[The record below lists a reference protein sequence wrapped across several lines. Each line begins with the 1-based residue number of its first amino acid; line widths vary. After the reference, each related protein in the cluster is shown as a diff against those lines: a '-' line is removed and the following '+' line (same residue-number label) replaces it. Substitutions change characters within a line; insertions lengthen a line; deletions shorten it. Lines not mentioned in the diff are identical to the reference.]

1 MELTAWHIGVLCLWG
16 VAVVSSA
23 TAYAITRDR
32 RALLVLFAL
41 ALPPIGVLWAM
52 TLFARG
58 GDQAES
64 VDAPPTE
71 PKPPEYLDEMGNAV
85 PDDDSSVTPERRE
98 RAEQGASVAVE
109 FDDASR
115 AERERIDAELEAELR
130 DLLDD

>member
-1 MELTAWHIGVLCLWG
+1 MEFTAWHIGVLCLWG
-16 VAVVSSA
+16 AAVVSSA

-32 RALLVLFAL
+32 RVLLVLLAL

-52 TLFARG
+52 TLFARS
-58 GDQAES
+58 GDQAEPA
-64 VDAPPTE
+64 DALPT
-71 PKPPEYLDEMGNAV
+71 KPPEYLDEMADSI
-85 PDDDSSVTPERRE
+85 PDDHPDVTPERRE
-98 RAEQGASVAVE
+98 RAEQGASAAIE